1 MWGGLDYKMRG
12 YNITGNCEALNRK
25 LPCAKQSLRKDF
37 LGEREQSLESLE
49 VGK

>member
-12 YNITGNCEALNRK
+12 YNITGNWEALNRK

-37 LGEREQSLESLE
+37 LGEREQSSE
-49 VGK
+49 VGN